1 MPQAP
6 RAAKLLTVDVGTD
19 LKTRWLA
26 WCSKH
31 QQIPGR
37 ALKHLI
43 ETTLRAGE
51 TTHQPD
57 DPTPHQNQ
65 TTLSQTPPP
74 SPTTPPQIQVGTHPD
89 PHTKPVTK
97 TYTPPYATKERTTRT
112 TSQPKVEARV
122 SFTVS
127 EHEALVACAAAEG
140 FGVQEFVIASV
151 RAALAQAPT
160 YGQAEL
166 EALTRSN
173 ATLVNVVSAL
183 VALKGT
189 APDPNTAGHLQ
200 TLEQDVRSHIEHV
213 SRTLAIGT
221 RRWQLKI

>member
-1 MPQAP
+1 M
-6 RAAKLLTVDVGTD
+6 
-19 LKTRWLA
+19 
-26 WCSKH
+26 
-31 QQIPGR
+31 
-37 ALKHLI
+37 
-43 ETTLRAGE
+43 
-51 TTHQPD
+51 
-57 DPTPHQNQ
+57 
-65 TTLSQTPPP
+65 
-74 SPTTPPQIQVGTHPD
+74 
-89 PHTKPVTK
+89 
-97 TYTPPYATKERTTRT
+97 
-112 TSQPKVEARV
+112 
-122 SFTVS
+122 S

-140 FGVQEFVIASV
+140 FGIQEFVIAAV

-183 VALKGT
+183 VALKST
-189 APDPNTAGHLQ
+189 APDTSTAGQLQ